1 MKALISRWLTITLL
15 IMACFSLAQA
25 QDLVAHYSFD
35 GNANDVSGYD
45 NNAVVNGAVLTQDRF
60 GVANSAFY
68 FDGEQSYL
76 RAPNA
81 AQLNSDY
88 TTVCFWINVAS
99 LPAQGEVFLLSFGG
113 WQERWKISLPGHG
126 KAVWTT
132 NNASGISDM
141 DAGDGNELTV
151 GEWRH
156 VAMVHD
162 GANDKIYIDGALANT
177 KAVAGAMNSTT
188 SPFGIGYDP
197 IGGALFFNGALDEVM
212 IFNGALN
219 DAAIANLYTVQN
231 IAPTFPAGMVANY
244 SFSGNATDGTA
255 YGNYGQVSGAML
267 TTDRFGFGNSAYNFD
282 GQGAKIDVP
291 NSLQLNS
298 GLASI
303 SFWVKANALP
313 ASGEGYVLSHGGWQ
327 ERWKISLPSHGKL
340 VFTTNYENGI
350 SDMDAGDGNELE
362 PGVWSHIVMVHDGA
376 KDLIYKDGVLA
387 NMKDVVGPLNSTV
400 HPFGIGYDPIDNGNF
415 FNGALDEVKL
425 YNVALSA
432 PEVAA
437 LYATESTSPEV
448 PTDLVADF
456 PFAGDAHDATQ
467 FENNGLPGGAQL
479 VTDRFG
485 FGSNAYA
492 FSGADSIY
500 VDNSIQYNSP
510 LASISFWVKVGEL
523 PAQGEVYLLS
533 HGGWQERWKI
543 SLPSHGKTVFTTNY
557 ENGISD
563 MDAGDGNELQVGVW
577 THVVMVH
584 NGSKDQIY
592 MNGALANEKDVVGNL
607 NSTILPFGIG
617 NNPIDGGSYF
627 TGELDDVQLYDV
639 ALTAQQVADL
649 YGVQSTAPVIA
660 DGLVAYYPFN
670 GNANDMTPYRNN
682 ASASGAQLDDDRFGR
697 ANKAYQFNGVSDEI
711 NAANSTQLNSDYA
724 TVSFWINV
732 NELPGNGEA
741 FLLSFGGWQE
751 RWKISLPPHGK
762 PVWTTNGSSGISD
775 MDSGDGNELQVGV
788 WTHVVMVH
796 DGAKDK
802 IFMDGAMVAQKDVS
816 GTLNSTTFPLG
827 MGYNPVDGGSYF
839 NGSLDDV
846 QLYNVA
852 LTDQEV
858 ADLYTAQSTPPTP
871 TDVAPPSA
879 PLNFVADVLY
889 TNVGLSWLPSTD
901 DVGVTGYNLFQ
912 DGEKIMTTA
921 NTTAGLS
928 GLPQLTEFTFGVTA
942 VDDAGNESAMTTLI
956 VTTGE
961 EETPDITPPTA
972 PGNLMANMGANSA
985 VLSWEAST
993 DDRGVAGYVVLVDGL
1008 YYDSIPGTSTSVFIG
1023 GLDTETL
1030 YTFEVYAYDMAGN
1043 NSTTAEITVSTT
1055 PPVQTAEPGLVAWYR
1070 FENNADDATGYQNH
1084 GVIGGNPTFAPGP
1097 SNAPAGSTGMAIV
1110 FDGDQDSVLAANA
1123 VQLISDYTTV
1133 SFWIR
1138 VDGQNIQDAEA
1149 YVLDF
1154 GHWDQRWKISLPQH
1168 LRIVWT
1174 TNSTNAQFPNAIH
1187 DMDSK
1192 DGNELVIGFW
1202 WFVTMVH
1209 DGENDII
1216 YLDGV
1221 EANNLP
1227 APGTLNSTGRPFGM
1241 GSNPIEGGQYFQ
1253 GALDEVKVYNKALT
1267 PEEVSRLYQTG
1278 VTGTRDLSEKLAG
1291 AIEVLYPNPSKDE
1304 VHIVHKL
1311 QGSES
1316 LLIRVFDV
1324 EGRQI
1329 DARRFNRYDLASGEL
1344 ITLDVS
1350 GYQAGTYFINFVV
1363 DGQNSGSAKLTKE

>member
-584 NGSKDQIY
+584 
-592 MNGALANEKDVVGNL
+592 
-607 NSTILPFGIG
+607 
-617 NNPIDGGSYF
+617 
-627 TGELDDVQLYDV
+627 
-639 ALTAQQVADL
+639 
-649 YGVQSTAPVIA
+649 
-660 DGLVAYYPFN
+660 
-670 GNANDMTPYRNN
+670 
-682 ASASGAQLDDDRFGR
+682 
-697 ANKAYQFNGVSDEI
+697 
-711 NAANSTQLNSDYA
+711 
-724 TVSFWINV
+724 
-732 NELPGNGEA
+732 
-741 FLLSFGGWQE
+741 
-751 RWKISLPPHGK
+751 
-762 PVWTTNGSSGISD
+762 
-775 MDSGDGNELQVGV
+775 
-788 WTHVVMVH
+788 

-1043 NSTTAEITVSTT
+1043 NSATAEITVSTT